1 MFIWHFCLA
10 PFRINIAAHNAQQ
23 VGNPL
28 TLECNV
34 IEEMSVGNNLL
45 EIIWTTSSDITLKR
59 TVITA
64 IEVNNSFVYT
74 DSYTISQ
81 LNTTDHGRVIQC
93 IANSTDPPVIDSH
106 RFMLNLTGK
115 FKERWIFSRNI
126 ANFFIKNLYVLVCM
140 FTTHNKIR

>member
-1 MFIWHFCLA
+1 
-10 PFRINIAAHNAQQ
+10 
-23 VGNPL
+23 VGNTL

-45 EIIWTTSSDITLKR
+45 EIIWTTSNNITLKR

-74 DSYTISQ
+74 DFYTILE
-81 LNTTDHGRVIQC
+81 LNTNDHGRVIQC
-93 IANSTDPPVIDSH
+93 VANSTNPPVVDSL

-115 FKERWIFSRNI
+115 FKE
-126 ANFFIKNLYVLVCM
+126 K
-140 FTTHNKIR
+140 

>member
-1 MFIWHFCLA
+1 
-10 PFRINIAAHNAQQ
+10 

-34 IEEMSVGNNLL
+34 IEEMIVGNNSL
-45 EIIWTTSSDITLKR
+45 EIIWTTSNNITLKR
-59 TVITA
+59 TVITP

-74 DSYTISQ
+74 DFYTILE

-115 FKERWIFSRNI
+115 FKER
-126 ANFFIKNLYVLVCM
+126 
-140 FTTHNKIR
+140 